1 MLLHT
6 LLGTTFQLIYC
17 QHSVGNR
24 ICSHRIDTG
33 ADIIVIVW
41 HTQSIELAGNLLISQ
56 LFCKVLYSR
65 NFICRIRLVHLL
77 GIETQ
82 FTGDSHLHGQRLHLE
97 RLFGRCLLLV

>member
-6 LLGTTFQLIYC
+6 FLSTTFQLIYC

-41 HTQSIELAGNLLISQ
+41 HTQSIEFAGNLLVSQ
-56 LFCKVLYSR
+56 LFCIVLYSR
-65 NFICRIRLVHLL
+65 NFISRIRLVHLL
-77 GIETQ
+77 GIESQ
-82 FTGDSHLHGQRLHLE
+82 FTGDSHLHGQRLHFQ

>member
-1 MLLHT
+1 MLLYSF
-6 LLGTTFQLIYC
+6 LSTTFQLIYC

-24 ICSHRIDTG
+24 VGSHRIDTG

-41 HTQSIELAGNLLISQ
+41 HTQSIELAGNLLVCQ

-65 NFICRIRLVHLL
+65 DFICRIRLVHLL

-97 RLFGRCLLLV
+97 RLFCGCLLLV

>member
-6 LLGTTFQLIYC
+6 LLGTTFQFIYC

-56 LFCKVLYSR
+56 LFCIVLYSCD
-65 NFICRIRLVHLL
+65 FICRIRLVHLL
-77 GIETQ
+77 GIESQ

>member
-1 MLLHT
+1 MLLNT
-6 LLGTTFQLIYC
+6 LLGTIFQLIHS

-33 ADIIVIVW
+33 TDIIIIVW
-41 HTQSIELAGNLLISQ
+41 HTQSIEFTGNLLVCQ
-56 LFCKVLYSR
+56 LFRKVLNSR
-65 NFICRIRLVHLL
+65 DFICRIRLVHLL

-82 FTGDSHLHGQRLHLE
+82 FSGDSHLHGQRLHFQ

>member
-24 ICSHRIDTG
+24 IGSHRIDTG

-41 HTQSIELAGNLLISQ
+41 HTQSIKFAGNLLVCQ

-65 NFICRIRLVHLL
+65 DFICRIWLVHLL

-82 FTGDSHLHGQRLHLE
+82 FSGDSHLYGQRLHLK

>member
-6 LLGTTFQLIYC
+6 FLSTTFQLIYS
-17 QHSVGNR
+17 QQSVGNR

-33 ADIIVIVW
+33 ADIIIIVW
-41 HTQSIELAGNLLISQ
+41 HTQSIEFAGNLLISQ
-56 LFCKVLYSR
+56 LFCIVLYSR
-65 NFICRIRLVHLL
+65 NFICRIRLSHKL
-77 GIETQ
+77 GIESQ

>member
-6 LLGTTFQLIYC
+6 LLGTTFQFIYC

-33 ADIIVIVW
+33 ANIIVIVW
-41 HTQSIELAGNLLISQ
+41 HTQSIEFAGNLLVCQ
-56 LFCKVLYSR
+56 LFCIVLYSR

-77 GIETQ
+77 GIKSQ
-82 FTGDSHLHGQRLHLE
+82 FTGNSHLHGQRLHLE
-97 RLFGRCLLLV
+97 RLFGRCPLLV

>member
-6 LLGTTFQLIYC
+6 LQGTTFQLIHS

-24 ICSHRIDTG
+24 ICSHRIDTC
-33 ADIIVIVW
+33 ADIIIIVW
-41 HTQSIELAGNLLISQ
+41 HTQSIELAGNFLISQ

-65 NFICRIRLVHLL
+65 DFICRIWLVHLL
-77 GIETQ
+77 GIESQ